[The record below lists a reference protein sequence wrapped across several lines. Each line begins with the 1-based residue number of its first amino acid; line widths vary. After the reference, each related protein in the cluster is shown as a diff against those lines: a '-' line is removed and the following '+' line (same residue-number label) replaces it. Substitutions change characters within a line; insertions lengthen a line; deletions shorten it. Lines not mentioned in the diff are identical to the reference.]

1 MRLSRVRDGREAI
14 VFVLL
19 TPVLAFMSISL
30 ERSDPDVPGKFAFLV
45 LLIPTVIVALTGRR
59 WQGLITALV
68 SGLGCVVAGCM
79 GNTVP
84 MALLPGNMAGMP
96 VLLGGT
102 LIAVGALL
110 TLRRDDVEQRISS
123 LDLGLERIVSASD
136 LSSVVGSILDTTAR
150 LAPGEECELHVWEP
164 REQAFVRLR
173 RAIFRPET
181 KSLTVWD
188 PDTNKAAEN
197 VTEVAAGPANQR
209 IPLFSG
215 GLDDSL
221 APTVADWQCLM
232 RQMGV
237 RDRNDVPVPLVAGED
252 EVFGYLRI
260 AVKRAARAEIQP
272 LLRILT
278 SFSGLALRN
287 VRLIERL
294 RDQAGRDGLTGLW
307 NYAAFQDEL
316 ALAISRCADGS
327 GSIALVLMDMDKFK
341 EVNDRF
347 GHQLGSML
355 LRRLADTWRSILPA
369 GAVLARYGGDEFA
382 CVLPFD
388 DREQVL
394 EYLETLRRLLAEQP
408 VVAGAVK
415 IRAQPSMGVAL
426 FPADA
431 QTAEELFH
439 RADQALYA
447 AKRLGGG
454 TTCLARDADEAR
466 EVLEPA
472 GSL

>member
-1 MRLSRVRDGREAI
+1 MQLSRVRDGREAI

-59 WQGLITALV
+59 WQGLITALI

-84 MALLPGNMAGMP
+84 LALLPGNLMGMP

-110 TLRRDDVEQRISS
+110 TLRRDDVEQRIGE
-123 LDLGLERIVSASD
+123 LEAGVERIVSASD
-136 LSSVVGSILDTTAR
+136 LNSVVASILDTAAR
-150 LAPGEECELHVWEP
+150 LAPGEGCELHVWEP
-164 REQAFVRLR
+164 SEQAFVRLR
-173 RAIFRPET
+173 RAIYCPDTR
-181 KSLTVWD
+181 SLTVWD
-188 PDTNKAAEN
+188 PDTKLADGA
-197 VTEVAAGPANQR
+197 VDMAVSPPNQR

-215 GLDDSL
+215 GNDDTR
-221 APTVADWQCLM
+221 APNVTDWQSLM
-232 RQMGV
+232 TQMGGWS
-237 RDRNDVPVPLVAGED
+237 RGDLPVPLISGDD
-252 EVFGYLRI
+252 EVLGYLRI
-260 AVKRAARAEIQP
+260 VVRQADLADIQP

-294 RDQAGRDGLTGLW
+294 RDQAGRDTLTGLW

-316 ALAISRCADGS
+316 RVALSRGS
-327 GSIALVLMDMDKFK
+327 SSTALVLMDLDKFK
-341 EVNDRF
+341 EVNDQH

-355 LRRLADTWRSILPA
+355 LRHLSDTWRSILPA

-382 CVLPFD
+382 CVLPFA
-388 DREQVL
+388 DREHVL
-394 EYLETLRRLLAEQP
+394 EHLETLRQLLAERP
-408 VVAGAVK
+408 IVSRAVE
-415 IRAQPSMGVAL
+415 IHAQPSIGVA
-426 FPADA
+426 FCPDDA
-431 QTAEELFH
+431 QTAEEIFQ

-454 TTCLARDADEAR
+454 TTCLAGDADVVN
-466 EVLEPA
+466 EVLEPV